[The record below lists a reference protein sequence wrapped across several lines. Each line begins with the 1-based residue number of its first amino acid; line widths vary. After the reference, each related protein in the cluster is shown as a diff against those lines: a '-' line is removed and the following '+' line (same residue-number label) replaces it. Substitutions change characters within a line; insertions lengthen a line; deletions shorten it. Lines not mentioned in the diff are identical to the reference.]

1 MLKGFCV
8 RIWAAAM
15 LLAIGCGAH
24 ASSLWQINEIYSNA
38 DGSVQFIELITASSG
53 QQFVTGQ
60 AMTSSQGAT
69 TYTLNVTTDLPG
81 DSANKTF
88 LIGTQGFA
96 ALNIVAPDY
105 VVPNGFLFTGGG
117 TLNWGGGTDIVSYAS
132 LPTDGKLSID
142 RAGATAINSPTNF
155 AGVTGTI
162 RKMRFD
168 FDGDGKDD
176 ILWRNPATGQNYIYF
191 MNGTAVRTEGFL
203 RTVADLNWTI
213 AGVGDFD
220 GNGKADILW
229 RNTSTGQNYIYL
241 MNGTAIAGEGFIR
254 TVADQS
260 WQVAGIGDF
269 DGDGEDDIL
278 WRNSTTGENYVY
290 PMNGL
295 SIKPAEGY
303 LRTVADQ
310 NWQVVGPGD
319 FDGDG
324 KADILWRNSAT
335 GQNYIYLMNV
345 TAIVTEGYLRRVA
358 DLNWKVGGVA
368 DFDGDGKADILWRN
382 SSTGE
387 NYLYPMNGTTIL
399 GTEGYLRTVAD
410 LNWRVA
416 ALGDYNGDGKA
427 DILWRHAWT
436 GQNYIYPMN
445 GTTILGTEGYTRTAV
460 DLNWQV
466 AGVGGGESSTSPNSA
481 ALAWDAVTDPTFSGY
496 RIYYGTAPGTY
507 LQSVGQGLNVG
518 KATTFTVT
526 GLSSGTRYYFATT
539 AYDTLNKES
548 TYSDEVFKDIP

>member
-1 MLKGFCV
+1 
-8 RIWAAAM
+8 M

-310 NWQVVGPGD
+310 NWQVVGSGD

-335 GQNYIYLMNV
+335 GENYIYLMNV

>member
-1 MLKGFCV
+1 
-8 RIWAAAM
+8 M

-310 NWQVVGPGD
+310 NWQVVGSGD

-335 GQNYIYLMNV
+335 GENYIYLMNV

-382 SSTGE
+382 ASTGE

>member
-1 MLKGFCV
+1 
-8 RIWAAAM
+8 M

-60 AMTSSQGAT
+60 AMTSSQGAA

-168 FDGDGKDD
+168 LDGDGKDD

-310 NWQVVGPGD
+310 NWQVVGSGD

-335 GQNYIYLMNV
+335 GENYIYLMNV

-466 AGVGGGESSTSPNSA
+466 AGVGGGDSSTSPNSA
-481 ALAWDAVTDPTFSGY
+481 ALAWDAVTDPTVIGY

-526 GLSSGTRYYFATT
+526 GLSSGTRYYFAVT
-539 AYDTLNKES
+539 AYDTSNGES

>member
-1 MLKGFCV
+1 
-8 RIWAAAM
+8 M

-310 NWQVVGPGD
+310 NWQVVGTGD

-335 GQNYIYLMNV
+335 GENYIYLMNV
-345 TAIVTEGYLRRVA
+345 TAIGTEGYLRQVA
-358 DLNWKVGGVA
+358 DLNWKVEGVA

>member
-1 MLKGFCV
+1 
-8 RIWAAAM
+8 M

-310 NWQVVGPGD
+310 NWQVVGSGD

-335 GQNYIYLMNV
+335 GENYIYLMNV

-368 DFDGDGKADILWRN
+368 DFDGDGRSDILWRN

-507 LQSVGQGLNVG
+507 LQSVGQELNVG

>member
-1 MLKGFCV
+1 
-8 RIWAAAM
+8 M

-310 NWQVVGPGD
+310 NWQVVGSGD

-335 GQNYIYLMNV
+335 GENYIYLMNV

-481 ALAWDAVTDPTFSGY
+481 ALAWDAVTDPTVIGY